1 MKLALGTVQF
11 GLKYGVANQTGQVS
25 RSEAKA
31 ILQLA
36 LAKGIDTIDTAIA
49 YGESESCLGEVG
61 TENFKLIT
69 KLPPLP
75 YESINVAAWVNQQV
89 NESLSRMR
97 VSAVYGLLLHRSDQ
111 LLGPN
116 GADLFRSL
124 QTLKDKEKVQK
135 VGVSIYSPDELS
147 ALQSYHFDIVQ
158 APFNLLDQRLLSSGW
173 MHRLKDD
180 GVEIHTRSAFL
191 QGLLLMKLAN
201 IPTKFEHW
209 SRLWFIW
216 HQWLANRGFDAV
228 EACLAFPRSFCE
240 IDRVIVGVDNVNQ
253 FKQILLATD
262 RKSINEFPDLRCE
275 DENLI
280 NPAKWSK
287 L

>member
-36 LAKGIDTIDTAIA
+36 LANEIDTIDTAIA

-75 YESINVAAWVNQQV
+75 HESINVAAWVNQQV

-97 VSAVYGLLLHRSDQ
+97 VSALYGLLLHRSDQ

-124 QTLKDKEKVQK
+124 QALKDKKKVQK

-147 ALQSYHFDIVQ
+147 ALKSYSFDIVQ
-158 APFNLLDQRLLSSGW
+158 APFNLLDQRLL
-173 MHRLKDD
+173 
-180 GVEIHTRSAFL
+180 
-191 QGLLLMKLAN
+191 
-201 IPTKFEHW
+201 
-209 SRLWFIW
+209 
-216 HQWLANRGFDAV
+216 
-228 EACLAFPRSFCE
+228 
-240 IDRVIVGVDNVNQ
+240 
-253 FKQILLATD
+253 
-262 RKSINEFPDLRCE
+262 
-275 DENLI
+275 
-280 NPAKWSK
+280 
-287 L
+287 